1 MTKHDTISQAQEA
14 EPEITFAKVGT
25 PMAIV
30 DGVSFSSGDIFT
42 NYGGNQTIQTER
54 LFYPTTLEDLK
65 VIIREARDNK
75 KKVRCVGSGHSW
87 SSTAATP
94 DYQVSV
100 NGMNKIHA
108 PVPVMNGDGWRV
120 KLEMGVLVSELDA
133 FLRAHNPPLAL
144 PSNVVPDVVRFGG
157 ILTMGCHGA
166 NLKARTMSDM
176 ITEMTIVNARGE
188 LVTYSEAKHPEAFNA
203 ACLNLGLLG
212 IVYTATLKVDVMNTR
227 LRVTDSYPTL
237 ESAFQ
242 GPEAGLRL
250 KAMVLKNDSTEFL
263 YWPFRHFMK
272 PDQNKS
278 IWLKEW
284 ERTTEPAEDL
294 TKYESMPPMVDNPFF
309 STFQVGVRVMETPDA
324 LHFPIGD
331 GVTTVVDA
339 GAAFKVDDDF
349 GNACKAIMELI
360 EENWAFTTSKPER
373 MGTAIEFRF
382 IKASDKMMS
391 PAYDKDPEAIYCM
404 INVMAASAT
413 PEFEK
418 YSQGIVSN
426 WIEKYNAK
434 PHWPKMWESVPGV
447 YPYLRKEYGDRL
459 YRFNRV
465 RKAQDPND
473 MFVNDTWRPL
483 FQENEA

>member
-1 MTKHDTISQAQEA
+1 MTKTDIQAQD
-14 EPEITFAKVGT
+14 PETEVFITKVGT

-42 NYGGNQTIQTER
+42 NYGGNQSVQTER
-54 LFYPTTLEDLK
+54 LFYPNTLADLQ
-65 VIIREARDNK
+65 VIIREANKDN

-87 SSTAATP
+87 SATAVTQ

-100 NGMNKIHA
+100 NNMNQIHA
-108 PVPVMNGDGWRV
+108 PVQARDGSGWTV
-120 KLEMGVLVSELDA
+120 TLETGVLVSELDA

-144 PSNVVPDVVRFGG
+144 PSNVVPDV
-157 ILTMGCHGA
+157 HGA
-166 NLKARTMSDM
+166 NLNARTMSDM
-176 ITEMTIVNARGE
+176 ITEMSIVNARGE
-188 LVTYSEAKHPEAFNA
+188 LVTYSEAKDPESFNA

-212 IVYTATLKVDVMNTR
+212 IIYTATLKVDVMNTR

-237 ESAFQ
+237 QSVFQ

-272 PDQNKS
+272 PEQNER

-294 TKYESMPPMVDNPFF
+294 TKYEGLPPMVDNPFF
-309 STFQVGVRVMETPDA
+309 STLQTGVRVMEIPDA

-331 GVTTVVDA
+331 GVTTIVDA
-339 GAAFKVDDDF
+339 GVAFKVDPDF
-349 GNACKAIMELI
+349 RNACKAIEELV
-360 EENWAFTTSKPER
+360 EKNWAFTTSMPER
-373 MGTAIEFRF
+373 MGTAIECRF
-382 IKASDKMMS
+382 IKASDKILS

-413 PEFEK
+413 PGFEE
-418 YSQGIVSN
+418 YSKGIVSN

-447 YPYLRKEYGDRL
+447 YPYLRREYGDRL
-459 YRFNRV
+459 SRFNRI
-465 RKAQDPND
+465 RKAQDPRD

-483 FQENEA
+483 FQENEL